1 MIWFTSDMYLGHEKA
16 LDFTCRP
23 WNQID
28 EMNEEIIA
36 NINEKVK
43 ENDELYILGDY
54 SFKITAL
61 EAAALR
67 KKIYCK
73 KVHLVQEIM
82 TRTGITNSYKEL
94 LLLNSQSQY

>member
-1 MIWFTSDMYLGHEKA
+1 MIWFTSDMHLGHEKA

-28 EMNEEIIA
+28 EM
-36 NINEKVK
+36 NEKVK

-61 EAAALR
+61 
-67 KKIYCK
+67 
-73 KVHLVQEIM
+73 
-82 TRTGITNSYKEL
+82 
-94 LLLNSQSQY
+94 

>member
-1 MIWFTSDMYLGHEKA
+1 MIWFTSDMHLGHEKA

-28 EMNEEIIA
+28 EMNEGIIA

-67 KKIYCK
+67 KKIYMSI
-73 KVHLVQEIM
+73 E
-82 TRTGITNSYKEL
+82 
-94 LLLNSQSQY
+94 QSQVDINVWMNSHNTQKTHS

>member
-1 MIWFTSDMYLGHEKA
+1 MIWFTSDMHLGHEKA

-43 ENDELYILGDY
+43 KMTSYIYLG
-54 SFKITAL
+54 IIL
-61 EAAALR
+61 LR
-67 KKIYCK
+67 
-73 KVHLVQEIM
+73 LQ
-82 TRTGITNSYKEL
+82 L
-94 LLLNSQSQY
+94 

>member
-1 MIWFTSDMYLGHEKA
+1 MIWFTSDMHLGHEKA

-28 EMNEEIIA
+28 EMNEGIIA

-73 KVHLVQEIM
+73 IM

-94 LLLNSQSQY
+94 LLLSSQSQY

>member
-1 MIWFTSDMYLGHEKA
+1 MIWFTSDMHLGHEKA

-28 EMNEEIIA
+28 EMNEGIIA

-67 KKIYCK
+67 KKIYC
-73 KVHLVQEIM
+73 QEIM

-94 LLLNSQSQY
+94 LLLSSQSQY